1 MHTSDGLEWH
11 HRAALALST
20 YCDGIEYDGS
30 DSYNGYIE
38 LVTCPLSVIR
48 GPGLA
53 LVGVG
58 QLLNSATFKTIGAK
72 GVYYGSQLGY
82 DVPWATS
89 FPYNIGIS
97 DPQYWGV
104 ICSVWGFYLCVA
116 PSGDLLNQHFVV
128 PWLETFWYIM
138 SMKLLEHKGNG
149 GRLLRALG
157 FEAYR
162 AYGLGQHSGLLEVGG
177 CGRVPVQSIS
187 DPDAAGCVTAMCHEM
202 SGKDV
207 QVQAGQ
213 CQMGSHRP
221 FDDFRVEYQRMHETS
236 VLFLQRAGR
245 M

>member
-1 MHTSDGLEWH
+1 MHTSDGLEWNR
-11 HRAALALST
+11 RAAHGVLSAM
-20 YCDGIEYDGS
+20 EYDHFDTYAEVVS
-30 DSYNGYIE
+30 
-38 LVTCPLSVIR
+38 CPLSVIR

-128 PWLETFWYIM
+128 PWLETFWYFM

-157 FEAYR
+157 FEAHR
-162 AYGLGQHSGLLEVGG
+162 ALRGEMSFPAYNRGG
-177 CGRVPVQSIS
+177 CGRVPLQNIS
-187 DPDAAGCVTAMCHEM
+187 DPDAAGWVTAMCHKM

-207 QVQAGQ
+207 QAT
-213 CQMGSHRP
+213 
-221 FDDFRVEYQRMHETS
+221 VEYCDEILTIYC
-236 VLFLQRAGR
+236 FI
-245 M
+245 

>member
-1 MHTSDGLEWH
+1 MED
-11 HRAALALST
+11 
-20 YCDGIEYDGS
+20 DGS
-30 DSYNGYIE
+30 GSYVE
-38 LVTCPLSVIR
+38 PVTC
-48 GPGLA
+48 PGLA

-138 SMKLLEHKGNG
+138 ED
-149 GRLLRALG
+149 LRTGQRWPPAS
-157 FEAYR
+157 R
-162 AYGLGQHSGLLEVGG
+162 PGLRGEMIFAARYNRGG
-177 CGRVPVQSIS
+177 CGRVSVQSIS
-187 DPDAAGCVTAMCHEM
+187 DPDAAGWVTAMC
-202 SGKDV
+202 SLTAFADSWKR
-207 QVQAGQ
+207 
-213 CQMGSHRP
+213 S
-221 FDDFRVEYQRMHETS
+221 
-236 VLFLQRAGR
+236 L
-245 M
+245 